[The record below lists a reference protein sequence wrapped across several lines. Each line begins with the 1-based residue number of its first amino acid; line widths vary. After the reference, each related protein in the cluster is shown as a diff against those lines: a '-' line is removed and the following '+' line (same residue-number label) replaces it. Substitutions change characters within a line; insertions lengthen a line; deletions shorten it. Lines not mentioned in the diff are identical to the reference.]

1 VHPTHTLRACLCRLT
16 NFEHGQPAK
25 VAHDPRR
32 VTEVS
37 GCVCN
42 VDEYGA
48 IRSLSFVI
56 ASYAKIGY
64 AITIERL
71 RAKQQQLVERFHGME
86 EARGSNPLSSTFEFG
101 VISRSD

>member
-1 VHPTHTLRACLCRLT
+1 MSVYAHKLQTRADGECRMRPSPLYRGIGLCR
-16 NFEHGQPAK
+16 H
-25 VAHDPRR
+25 R
-32 VTEVS
+32 
-37 GCVCN
+37 
-42 VDEYGA
+42 DEFGA

-101 VISRSD
+101 GVSW